1 MNDLVLDRIVYSAW
15 TLCEM
20 RIHVSGACPF
30 GAVQSLQASEERQ
43 TEMQTLQVLSHSAL
57 SSVSDLPSLLAHRS
71 FTPQHKSRSYSSQPS
86 STFLSS
92 ALLWGGDRTCS
103 CLSLEATGNI
113 SVYLAAQIGTM
124 SWSHF
129 IFFLFMETLQHRVER
144 CYTTMYLLHMSG
156 YFAM

>member
-20 RIHVSGACPF
+20 RIHVRGACPL
-30 GAVQSLQASEERQ
+30 GQSKVCRQARKDKRRCRRCKSY
-43 TEMQTLQVLSHSAL
+43 HSAF

-71 FTPQHKSRSYSSQPS
+71 FTPPHKSRSYSSQPS

-92 ALLWGGDRTCS
+92 ALLWGGNRTCS
-103 CLSLEATGNI
+103 CLSLEATGNM